1 MKIKKGRLQQIIR
14 EELTRVLSEEADSDA
29 DGSLDADELRDL
41 ANRLEGGPHSVSF
54 IDQETGEV
62 LSLGTRGK
70 GPYKDIPASKA
81 DEYIRVLNLNA
92 LSDNPGLDGDREI
105 GIGKEDFEKLEAHID
120 EPIQAAK
127 DAAYRAEQERLD
139 PKRLKDKLRRRA
151 KIAGKEY
158 LADNPA
164 ANLDGDAMD
173 LAASVL
179 YRFEPDEREE
189 LLRAFDDD
197 EYLLNLYTAESM

>member
-1 MKIKKGRLQQIIR
+1 MKIKKSRLQQIIR

-151 KIAGKEY
+151 KSAGKEY

-197 EYLLNLYTAESM
+197 EYLLNLYAAESM

>member
-1 MKIKKGRLQQIIR
+1 MKIKKSRLQQIIR
-14 EELTRVLSEEADSDA
+14 EELTRVLSEEADSDG

-105 GIGKEDFEKLEAHID
+105 GIGKEDFEKLEARID

-197 EYLLNLYTAESM
+197 EYLLNLYAAESM

>member
-1 MKIKKGRLQQIIR
+1 MKIKKSRLQQIIR
-14 EELTRVLSEEADSDA
+14 EELTRVLSEEADSDGN
-29 DGSLDADELRDL
+29 GSLDADELRDL
-41 ANRLEGGPHSVSF
+41 ANRLEGAPHSVSF
-54 IDQETGEV
+54 IDQKTGEV
-62 LSLGTRGK
+62 LSLGARGR

-127 DAAYRAEQERLD
+127 DAAYRAEQERLE
-139 PKRLKDKLRRRA
+139 PRRLKDELSQRA
-151 KIAGKEY
+151 KVASEEY

-164 ANLDGDAMD
+164 ANLDGVAMD

-179 YRFEPDEREE
+179 DSFEPDEREE
-189 LLRAFDDD
+189 LLYQFDND
-197 EYLLNLYTAESM
+197 EYLLNLYAAESM

>member
-1 MKIKKGRLQQIIR
+1 MKIKRGRLQQIIR

>member
-1 MKIKKGRLQQIIR
+1 MKIKRGRLQQIIR
-14 EELTRVLSEEADSDA
+14 EELTRVLSEADSDG

-81 DEYIRVLNLNA
+81 DEYIRVLNLKA

-105 GIGKEDFEKLEAHID
+105 GIGKEDFEKLEAHM
-120 EPIQAAK
+120 E
-127 DAAYRAEQERLD
+127 
-139 PKRLKDKLRRRA
+139 PKRRSPEELYAELESVARGGADEIGGDDLSDGA
-151 KIAGKEY
+151 KAI
-158 LADNPA
+158 
-164 ANLDGDAMD
+164 LDGYLSDD
-173 LAASVL
+173 EQQSLIDFL
-179 YRFEPDEREE
+179 FEPGADERDLIQHTIILMQKPEE
-189 LLRAFDDD
+189 
-197 EYLLNLYTAESM
+197 EE

>member
-14 EELTRVLSEEADSDA
+14 EELTRVLGEQTDSEDV
-29 DGSLDADELRDL
+29 GSLDADELRDL

>member
-197 EYLLNLYTAESM
+197 EYLLNLYAAESM